1 MSDVQIH
8 LTYYASL
15 RERRG
20 TDRETMEVRSASLR
34 DLYRTLAGA
43 YGFSYAEEQI
53 RPAVNDELGPWDR
66 PLRDGDRVVFVPPVS
81 GG

>member
-1 MSDVQIH
+1 MQIH

-20 TDRETMEVRSASLR
+20 LDRETLDVASDSLR
-34 DLYRTLAGA
+34 ALYRTLARSHR
-43 YGFSYAEEQI
+43 FMFDEEQI
-53 RPAVNDELGPWDR
+53 RPAVNDEFSSWERRLS
-66 PLRDGDRVVFVPPVS
+66 DGDRVVFISPVA